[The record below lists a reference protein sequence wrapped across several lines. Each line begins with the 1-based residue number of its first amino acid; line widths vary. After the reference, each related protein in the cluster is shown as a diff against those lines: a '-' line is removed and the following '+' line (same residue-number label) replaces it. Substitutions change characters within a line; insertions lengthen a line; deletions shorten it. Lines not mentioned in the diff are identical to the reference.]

1 MCLTKITQ
9 VESYL
14 RNLGRYS
21 DLLIRYS
28 QDNEDRSIWFEMVFA
43 YWLEDSGII
52 PKYEKNVNPKNN
64 KSVDFAFLFHGASYH
79 LELVRVEH
87 SDAVMDHIQA
97 QQGVDSIFHSYGLLI
112 SSDHSNPYFRTA
124 AQLIRLQE
132 KILEK
137 VDKFGL
143 PSNKV
148 LSIIIVDCTNI
159 HSGMIDDED
168 VRIVAFGS
176 AMNLDLQEFWNGKR
190 LKGLFE
196 VDFTARNSGELRKK
210 ISAIIFISKLK
221 PGAPKNSYFVVNP
234 AFEVAKQIKDVPL
247 FQHLKYVGQAL

>member
-1 MCLTKITQ
+1 MYLTKITE

-21 DLLIRYS
+21 DLLIRYA

-52 PKYEKNVNPKNN
+52 PEYEKNVNPENN
-64 KSVDFAFLFHGASYH
+64 KSVDFAFLFHGVSYN

-87 SDAVMDHIQA
+87 SDAVMEHIQA
-97 QQGVDSIFHSYGLLI
+97 QQAADSIFHSYELLI
-112 SSDHSNPYFRTA
+112 SSDHNNPYFRTA

-159 HSGMIDDED
+159 HSGRIDDDD
-168 VRIVAFGS
+168 VRIIAFGL
-176 AMNLDLQEFWNGKR
+176 AMNPVWQEFWNGKR

-196 VDFTARNSGELRKK
+196 ADFTARNSKELRKK
-210 ISAIIFISKLK
+210 ISAIIFLSELK
-221 PGAPKNSYFVVNP
+221 PGALKNSYFVVNP
-234 AFEVAKQIKDVPL
+234 AFVVAKQIKEVPL
-247 FQHLKYVGQAL
+247 FKHLKYVGQAL